1 MGTNTRSG
9 VIQICPPLPAL
20 PAAMLKAALFRS
32 ALDETITGDL
42 PPSSRVTGTR
52 FFAALPITR
61 RPIAVL
67 PVNTR

>member
-1 MGTNTRSG
+1 M
-9 VIQICPPLPAL
+9 IQICPPLPAL
-20 PAAMLKAALFRS
+20 PTAMLKAALFRS